1 MKRLLAIAL
10 TMLMLLAACPLA
22 ASAKDLFAPYEGTVV
37 LTVGRPSY
45 LNELPDG
52 GTLEDNTYLDFW
64 KEYLN
69 VEIHYDLVRTTADD
83 YDTGDILDTY
93 VYRIGLEGRKFNLGT
108 AVRLFKSV
116 IGLTLML
123 LVNGFSVKVLHR
135 SVF

>member
-22 ASAKDLFAPYEGTVV
+22 ASAK
-37 LTVGRPSY
+37 
-45 LNELPDG
+45 
-52 GTLEDNTYLDFW
+52 DFW

-93 VYRIGLEGRKFNLGT
+93 VYRIGLEGRKFSLGT